1 MCMIFDDHRPSRA
14 GLRRIAASVLLTGL
28 ILLSGCAA
36 KPAAPEAEA
45 VDMTPVVAQTEPPGT
60 PPPTTTPKPTE
71 TVVPQKETPVVPTKE
86 QPEKPKAAPV
96 SAPEA
101 VETSVP
107 PEATTSAPA
116 NEELVRVKD
125 YISTIY
131 VDLKYATH
139 DNFTGEIIYDFTDAS
154 LRYGTVKKLAEVQA
168 ELLERGYSLKIWDAY
183 RPTSAQ
189 FRLWEICPDATYV
202 ANPNTGFS
210 SHSRGNTIDVTL
222 VRSDGSEVET
232 PTGFDDFSTLADR
245 DYSDVSGEAAKNAML
260 LEQAMASHGFM
271 CYTMEWWHY
280 SDSDS
285 YSIVEGRFLSSQTA
299 IFSIQRLLY
308 AG

>member
-1 MCMIFDDHRPSRA
+1 MCMIFDDHKTSHV
-14 GLRRIAASVLLTGL
+14 GLQRIAANILLTGL
-28 ILLSGCAA
+28 ILLSGCSA
-36 KPAAPEAEA
+36 KPAAPDA
-45 VDMTPVVAQTEPPGT
+45 VAADKTPIVMETESRET
-60 PPPTTTPKPTE
+60 PLPTQSPKPTE

-260 LEQAMASHGFM
+260 LEQAMVSHGFL

-285 YSIVEGRFLSSQTA
+285 YSVVE
-299 IFSIQRLLY
+299 
-308 AG
+308 